1 VEADGTVGGRF
12 GADEQFGAVVSVNY
26 SKRNIESENYQGS
39 SNWAN
44 GLPDGNGIR
53 DYNLTRTR
61 LGVVGNFDWHPSATA
76 KIYLRTS
83 YSEYKDNET
92 RDQNRLAYLS
102 PGTASTAATATVLVR
117 RRIEND
123 NTKSA
128 TLGGEFS
135 DVAGGTLSL
144 SGGWTRGKEGPAAQR
159 IHLFHGEGRRDRALQ
174 RQHLSLYAGAHDR
187 HFQHAFGLHF
197 QQGEFRDP
205 PCGGADLAGPDR
217 LHPPAGRR
225 FHLCRGRQAAL
236 ARQDRRP

>member
-1 VEADGTVGGRF
+1 VGGRF

-102 PGTASTAATATVLVR
+102 PGTPARPPRPRCWCAAGSRTTTPSRPRWAASFPTWRRHAVAFGRVDPAEKKDPLRSEFTFPR
-117 RRIEND
+117 RR
-123 NTKSA
+123 A
-128 TLGGEFS
+128 
-135 DVAGGTLSL
+135 
-144 SGGWTRGKEGPAAQR
+144 P
-159 IHLFHGEGRRDRALQ
+159 
-174 RQHLSLYAGAHDR
+174 
-187 HFQHAFGLHF
+187 
-197 QQGEFRDP
+197 
-205 PCGGADLAGPDR
+205 
-217 LHPPAGRR
+217 
-225 FHLCRGRQAAL
+225 
-236 ARQDRRP
+236 